1 MCVNWALI
9 RDERFPRRA
18 KVPVRESPPVLA
30 GIRAGELWGLAFPCI
45 DCTVADQTLAP
56 MYWRIHLPLRGQHTF
71 G

>member
-45 DCTVADQTLAP
+45 DYTVADQT
-56 MYWRIHLPLRGQHTF
+56 
-71 G
+71 